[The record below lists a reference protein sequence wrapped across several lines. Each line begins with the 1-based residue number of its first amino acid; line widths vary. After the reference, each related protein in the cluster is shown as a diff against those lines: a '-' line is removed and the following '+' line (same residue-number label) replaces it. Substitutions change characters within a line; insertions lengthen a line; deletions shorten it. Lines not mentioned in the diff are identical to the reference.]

1 MILETFL
8 AYPPEAGTSM
18 YFDCLAGRPLEI
30 EALNGAVV
38 AAGLRH
44 GLATPLN
51 TAMLTLL
58 KTVSDANAKTP

>member
-1 MILETFL
+1 
-8 AYPPEAGTSM
+8 M

-58 KTVSDANAKTP
+58 KTVSDANTKTA